1 MLLKVTIR
9 NLSDKSQYLR
19 VLRSQ
24 SYAIWFCPSCEYFIA
39 IIFIRLP
46 IYWTSWSCN
55 WSNSFFWY
63 IFFFIFSYFY
73 SRNIIYFLNSALSAL
88 FIAQLS
94 MLFLLFLTHDSF
106 YAWFNC
112 FSNMVL
118 PIKFI
123 SILVKNYIIMLYKW
137 LRLLHFICP
146 TFAFM

>member
-1 MLLKVTIR
+1 M
-9 NLSDKSQYLR
+9 R

-24 SYAIWFCPSCEYFIA
+24 SSAILFWPSCEYFMA
-39 IIFIRLP
+39 IMFIRLP

-55 WSNSFFWY
+55 WSSSFFWY
-63 IFFFIFSYFY
+63 IFFFIFSYFS

-94 MLFLLFLTHDSF
+94 ILFLLLLANHSF

-112 FSNMVL
+112 FSNMML

-123 SILVKNYIIMLYKW
+123 CILVKNYIIVLYKW
-137 LRLLHFICP
+137 LRLLHICP
-146 TFAFM
+146 TFAFLYSSLHNFYHTNLYHAC